1 MQGIKLSVYPVKEIE
16 QAKTLYTKL
25 LGREAYVA
33 APYYVG
39 FKVGDLEI
47 GLDPNAH
54 AQGIT
59 APINYWQVDD
69 IHSTL
74 QTCLEA
80 GAQVQQAVKSVGG
93 GRLIALVKDAD
104 HNVIGLMQME

>member
-25 LGREAYVA
+25 LGTEPYVA

-39 FKVGDLEI
+39 FRIGDLEI

-69 IHSTL
+69 IHATL
-74 QTCLEA
+74 QGYLDA

-93 GRLIALVKDAD
+93 GRLIAQVKDMD
-104 HNVIGLMQME
+104 SNVIGLIQM